1 MVQSTICV
9 IDARRDEFVVGIFLT
24 NLWVSDVFLS
34 NQKSYHYYLIIFIP
48 VIFILV
54 FVVKISS
61 ILNSRL
67 PGPRSRAQSHI
78 VLEYNNENMIFI
90 RLLIAN
96 QIALMIIFLKMV
108 RLFFLKWFN
117 YFNVLY
123 RKTTFFTYLRNIDFS
138 QLIVK
143 KKDLV

>member
-96 QIALMIIFLKMV
+96 QIALMIIILKMV

-123 RKTTFFTYLRNIDFS
+123 RKTTYFTYLRNINFY

-143 KKDLV
+143 KKT